1 MQHEKVIHLAMTG
14 MVSVVVLASTSPNLI
29 FGSWSALPD
38 DGLVFWTDVPL
49 AEPEAAKGT
58 GDAER

>member
-1 MQHEKVIHLAMTG
+1 MTG

-29 FGSWSALPD
+29 FRVLEALPD

-49 AEPEAAKGT
+49 AEPEATKGT